1 MDATDL
7 RFAGSGG
14 SAAVPR
20 SAWYRTRRMA
30 TSQSTTTI
38 SYRSKRKLEPIGL
51 VVEGLREIWS
61 RRRLAGYLVQAE
73 LKKKGADKV
82 LGNIWWVLD
91 PLLQMSVYVV
101 LITVIQATVKEDYP
115 LFIFAAIL
123 PWKWFQSS
131 ISDGNTAVVSRERL
145 IKQLHFPKLILPVS
159 TSLGE
164 IVSFAFGLIP
174 LVALLLIFYRE
185 RFSWL
190 ILLIPVIAVVQYLFT
205 IGLVIAVSAINVFY
219 RDLGNLTRHAL
230 RLWFYLSPA
239 LFSVEDIKKLGASQP
254 IIADILSLNPFV
266 PLFESYRN
274 VIYYEQPPM
283 WSGLLVVALIS
294 LVLIALAILFFKRV
308 EPSFAKVL

>member
-1 MDATDL
+1 
-7 RFAGSGG
+7 
-14 SAAVPR
+14 
-20 SAWYRTRRMA
+20 MA

-38 SYRSKRKLEPIGL
+38 SYRSKRQVSSIPLII
-51 VVEGLREIWS
+51 EGLREIWS

-73 LKKKGADKV
+73 LKKKGVDKL
-82 LGNIWWVLD
+82 LGNVWWVLD

-101 LITVIQATVKEDYP
+101 LIEVIRATTKPAYP

-123 PWKWFQSS
+123 PWKWFQAS
-131 ISDGNTAVVSRERL
+131 ISDGNSAVISRERL
-145 IKQLHFPKLILPVS
+145 IKQLHFPKLILPVA

-174 LVALLLIFYRE
+174 LVALMLIFFRD
-185 RFSWL
+185 RISWW
-190 ILLIPVIAVVQYLFT
+190 ILLIPLIAVVQYLFT
-205 IGLVIAVSAINVFY
+205 IGLVIIVSAVNVFY
-219 RDLGNLTRHAL
+219 RDLGNITRHAL

-239 LFSVEDIKKLGASQP
+239 LFSAEDIRKLGASQP

-274 VIYYEQPPM
+274 VIYYQEPPI
-283 WSGLLVVALIS
+283 WTGLLIVTIGS
-294 LVLIALAILFFKRV
+294 LVLIGFAILFFKRV

>member
-1 MDATDL
+1 
-7 RFAGSGG
+7 
-14 SAAVPR
+14 
-20 SAWYRTRRMA
+20 MA
-30 TSQSTTTI
+30 TSAATTTI
-38 SYRSKRKLEPIGL
+38 SYRSKQKLRPIGL
-51 VVEGLREIWS
+51 IVEGLREIWS

-101 LITVIQATVKEDYP
+101 LITVIRATTKEDYP

-131 ISDGNTAVVSRERL
+131 INDGNTAVVSKERL
-145 IKQLHFPKLILPVS
+145 IKQLHFPKIILPFS

-174 LVALLLIFYRE
+174 LLALMLIFFRD
-185 RFSWL
+185 RLSWW
-190 ILLIPVIAVVQYLFT
+190 ILLIPVVAVVQYLFT
-205 IGLVIAVSAINVFY
+205 FGLVIAVSAINVFY

-239 LFSVEDIKKLGASQP
+239 LFSAEDIRKLGASQP
-254 IIADILSLNPFV
+254 IIADILSINPFV

-274 VIYYEQPPM
+274 LIYYEQPPI
-283 WSGLLVVALIS
+283 WSGLLVVTVVSI
-294 LVLIALAILFFKRV
+294 VLGGFAILFFKRV